1 MKRTKKKP
9 NKKNICTRHA
19 VHCSTVTTIHYLGG
33 RREGTHAAVF
43 HTTTGESPR
52 PKCLQYFQNI
62 PWVPCVCTRIAALET
77 RNFKCTACMSAM
89 CVYVRAPSSVE
100 LSGWE
105 DGEELFVY
113 LQSWSWKPASLVY
126 PDSSCSQRSISIKQH
141 GWHNWQV
148 SPLPP
153 HFSSGG
159 HECWWSCRCVKA
171 K

>member
-1 MKRTKKKP
+1 MCEKDEKKT

-52 PKCLQYFQNI
+52 PKCLWYFQNI

-77 RNFKCTACMSAM
+77 RNFKCRACMSVI

-100 LSGWE
+100 LSGWR
-105 DGEELFVY
+105 GERMERNY
-113 LQSWSWKPASLVY
+113 LSI
-126 PDSSCSQRSISIKQH
+126 SSPGHESQRVWFIRTAAAASVPS
-141 GWHNWQV
+141 
-148 SPLPP
+148 
-153 HFSSGG
+153 
-159 HECWWSCRCVKA
+159 A
-171 K
+171 